1 MTVVGLHTL
10 PAGSALFARYAYPPN
25 ELGYCGPGD
34 SGVLLHGDDA
44 ARVASHARAFDGTWP
59 YLSTIAGATGSDPLD
74 VDVVRGYWVGGPALR
89 CVDPAALLTTLRAG
103 FSGQVTGLLDDVE
116 SSPAVLA
123 HHSFHVFAVY
133 PWVRFLEREATTAL
147 KVLQS
152 CRIRWG
158 TVTAVDGEHA
168 VIDTCPLVL
177 CDGALQLGHQHPERV
192 RWSRDGASFITAPA
206 PGTVVSAHWDWVC
219 DTLTDGE
226 RAALAEATTTT
237 LDMVNAVRRRRGGLP

>member
-1 MTVVGLHTL
+1 MSVVGLHTL

-34 SGVLLHGDDA
+34 SGVLLRGDDA
-44 ARVASHARAFDGTWP
+44 AQVASHASEFDGAWP
-59 YLSTIAGATGSDPLD
+59 YLSTIARATGSDPLD
-74 VDVVRGYWVGGPALR
+74 ADVVRGYWVGGAPLR
-89 CVDPAALLTTLRAG
+89 CVDPTVLLTTLRTA

-133 PWVRFLEREATTAL
+133 PWVRFLDREPTTAL

-168 VIDTCPLVL
+168 VIDACPLVL
-177 CDGALQLGHQHPERV
+177 DDGALRLGPERPERV
-192 RWSRDGASFITAPA
+192 RWSRDGASFVTTPA

-219 DTLTDGE
+219 DALTGGE
-226 RAALAEATTTT
+226 CAALGEATTTT
-237 LDMVNAVRRRRGGLP
+237 LDMVNAVRRKRGGLP